1 MLAEPAALMVAFPTG
16 APYRID
22 QVMAAPGAMTLLFLG
37 QLLAAALLSWWVVY
51 QPGRRLWG
59 LVFAGLLLLQVAL
72 FFTLASWGTSDITK
86 LNHFLS
92 VDRAAI
98 KGEPFWLLVAPL
110 IVVLPFRMA
119 MVHGLV
125 VAGYG
130 AAALLL
136 ARHWR
141 AWSWAGW
148 WVLLI
153 CCSPLL
159 RGFMQNS
166 HSRQALSTL
175 LLLPVLLW
183 AGRLARVPRLTLV
196 VLPLWGL
203 TCHTT
208 ALFTL
213 LLALLPRLPG
223 MGTWPGGSGRRLVL
237 APAPRAPALWAPAAW
252 LQNQWRAAPWRVLAL
267 ALGGLILVG
276 VLAGYWAW
284 ELVPM
289 VRTKLD
295 SYWSQ
300 QGYANS
306 YPLAAAVGRLQLA
319 MAIGVVLSCQQR
331 RVGLARFLA
340 CDRGRQLVL
349 YALIYGLV
357 EGALALGLVP
367 QITSRLADPAGF
379 FLLIVWLAWL
389 ERYRCLWAALPA
401 LLVTLDYWLVERLAG
416 SQALLCGSN
425 DTFLCVPDRWP
436 WQVRY

>member
-1 MLAEPAALMVAFPTG
+1 MLPEPAFLMAAFPAR

-22 QVMAAPGAMTLLFLG
+22 QVMAAPGAMTVLFLG
-37 QLLAAALLSWWVVY
+37 QVLAAALLSWLAVSKRY
-51 QPGRRLWG
+51 RRLWG
-59 LVFAGLLLLQVAL
+59 LVTAGLLLVLVAL
-72 FFTLASWGTSDITK
+72 FFSLASWGTSDITK
-86 LNHFLS
+86 LSHFLS
-92 VDRAAI
+92 FDRSAV
-98 KGEPFWLLVAPL
+98 KGEPFWLVVAPL
-110 IVVLPFRMA
+110 IMALPFRMA
-119 MVHGLV
+119 TVHGLV

-130 AAALLL
+130 AAALVL
-136 ARHWR
+136 ARQWR

-183 AGRLARVPRLTLV
+183 AGRLARLPRMTLF

-208 ALFTL
+208 APFTL
-213 LLALLPRLPG
+213 FLALLPRLPG
-223 MGTWPGGSGRRLVL
+223 MGNWPGVSGSLLSRV
-237 APAPRAPALWAPAAW
+237 PARGARWW
-252 LQNQWRAAPWRVLAL
+252 QNQWHAVPWRVVAL

-276 VLAGYWAW
+276 ALACQLAW
-284 ELVPM
+284 ELVPL
-289 VRTKLD
+289 VRAKLD

-306 YPLAAAVGRLQLA
+306 YPLAAAVGRLQLT
-319 MAIGVVLSCQQR
+319 MAIGVVLTCQQR
-331 RVGLARFLA
+331 RIGLGRFLA

-349 YALIYGLV
+349 YGLVYGLV
-357 EGALALGLVP
+357 EGALAQGLVP

-389 ERYRCLWAALPA
+389 QRYRCLWAALPA

-416 SQALLCGSN
+416 SQALHCGSN
-425 DTFLCVPDRWP
+425 DTFLCIPDRWP
-436 WQVRY
+436 WQVSY

>member
-1 MLAEPAALMVAFPTG
+1 MPAETAVLLAAFPTG

-22 QVMAAPGAMTLLFLG
+22 QVMAAPGAMTVLFLG
-37 QLLAAALLSWWVVY
+37 QVLTASLLSWLAVAKAGRRFGGLVCAALL
-51 QPGRRLWG
+51 
-59 LVFAGLLLLQVAL
+59 LVQVAL

-86 LNHFLS
+86 LNHFLPF
-92 VDRAAI
+92 DRSLI
-98 KGEPFWLLVAPL
+98 RGEPFWLLVAPL
-110 IVVLPFRMA
+110 ITALPFRMA
-119 MVHGLV
+119 LVQGLV
-125 VAGYG
+125 VAGFG

-136 ARHWR
+136 ARQWR
-141 AWSWAGW
+141 AWIWAGW

-183 AGRLARVPRLTLV
+183 AGRLARVPRLPLV

-208 ALFTL
+208 SLFTL

-223 MGTWPGGSGRRLVL
+223 LGTWPAGSWQRWSTAPTGLVHWWSK
-237 APAPRAPALWAPAAW
+237 R
-252 LQNQWRAAPWRVLAL
+252 WRHSPWRIGAL
-267 ALGGLILVG
+267 ALGALLLVG
-276 VLAGYWAW
+276 LLLSQWTR

-289 VRTKLD
+289 VEAKLN

-300 QGYANS
+300 RGYANS

-319 MAIGVVLSCQQR
+319 MVIGVALSCHER
-331 RVGLARFLA
+331 RVGLARLLA
-340 CDRGRQLVL
+340 CERSRQLLLFACV
-349 YALIYGLV
+349 YGLI
-357 EGALALGLVP
+357 EAALALGFVP

-389 ERYRCLWAALPA
+389 ERYRCLWAVLPA
-401 LLVTLDYWLVERLAG
+401 LLVTLDYWLVERLAA
-416 SQALLCGSN
+416 SQALHCGTN
-425 DTFLCVPDRWP
+425 DTFLCLPDRWP
-436 WQVRY
+436 WQVSY

>member
-1 MLAEPAALMVAFPTG
+1 MLAEPAAAMVPFPTV
-16 APYRID
+16 APFRID

-37 QLLAAALLSWWVVY
+37 QLLAAALLSWWAVC
-51 QPGRRLWG
+51 QPGRRSWG
-59 LVFAGLLLLQVAL
+59 LVCAGLLLLQVAL

-86 LNHFLS
+86 LSHFLS

-110 IVVLPFRMA
+110 IVLLPFRMA

-130 AAALLL
+130 AAALLV

-203 TCHTT
+203 TCHTS

-223 MGTWPGGSGRRLVL
+223 MGAWPGGSGRRLL
-237 APAPRAPALWAPAAW
+237 RAPAPWAAW
-252 LQNQWRAAPWRVLAL
+252 VQKQWRAAPRGLLAL
-267 ALGGLILVG
+267 AMGGLILVG
-276 VLAGYWAW
+276 VLAGHWAW
-284 ELVPM
+284 ELVAM

-319 MAIGVVLSCQQR
+319 MAIGVILSCQQR

-340 CDRGRQLVL
+340 CDRGRQLLL
-349 YALIYGLV
+349 YSLVYG
-357 EGALALGLVP
+357 
-367 QITSRLADPAGF
+367 
-379 FLLIVWLAWL
+379 
-389 ERYRCLWAALPA
+389 
-401 LLVTLDYWLVERLAG
+401 LVERLAG
-416 SQALLCGSN
+416 SQALHCGSN

>member
-1 MLAEPAALMVAFPTG
+1 MLAEPAAAMVPFPTV
-16 APYRID
+16 APFRID

-37 QLLAAALLSWWVVY
+37 QLLAAALLSWWAVCH
-51 QPGRRLWG
+51 PGRRSWG
-59 LVFAGLLLLQVAL
+59 LVCAGLLLLQVAL

-86 LNHFLS
+86 LSHFLS

-110 IVVLPFRMA
+110 IVLLPFRMA

-130 AAALLL
+130 AAALLV

-203 TCHTT
+203 TCHTS

-223 MGTWPGGSGRRLVL
+223 MGAWPGGSGRRLL
-237 APAPRAPALWAPAAW
+237 RAPAPWAAW
-252 LQNQWRAAPWRVLAL
+252 VQKQWRA
-267 ALGGLILVG
+267 
-276 VLAGYWAW
+276 
-284 ELVPM
+284 
-289 VRTKLD
+289 
-295 SYWSQ
+295 
-300 QGYANS
+300 
-306 YPLAAAVGRLQLA
+306 
-319 MAIGVVLSCQQR
+319 
-331 RVGLARFLA
+331 
-340 CDRGRQLVL
+340 
-349 YALIYGLV
+349 
-357 EGALALGLVP
+357 
-367 QITSRLADPAGF
+367 
-379 FLLIVWLAWL
+379 
-389 ERYRCLWAALPA
+389 
-401 LLVTLDYWLVERLAG
+401 
-416 SQALLCGSN
+416 
-425 DTFLCVPDRWP
+425 
-436 WQVRY
+436 

>member
-1 MLAEPAALMVAFPTG
+1 MPAEPAVLMAAFPTG

-22 QVMAAPGAMTLLFLG
+22 QVRAAPGAMTVLFLG
-37 QLLAAALLSWWVVY
+37 QLLAASLLSWWAVS

-59 LVFAGLLLLQVAL
+59 LAAAGLLLVQVAL

-86 LNHFLS
+86 LSHFLTF
-92 VDRAAI
+92 DRSAI

-110 IVVLPFRMA
+110 IVALPFRMA
-119 MVHGLV
+119 TVHGLV
-125 VAGYG
+125 AAGYG
-130 AAALLL
+130 AAMLLL

-159 RGFMQNS
+159 RGFMQNA

-183 AGRLARVPRLTLV
+183 AGRLARVPRLMLV

-223 MGTWPGGSGRRLVL
+223 MGTGPAGSGRRLSRTS
-237 APAPRAPALWAPAAW
+237 AQGGQW
-252 LQNQWRAAPWRVLAL
+252 LQNQWRAAPWRVLVL
-267 ALGGLILVG
+267 GLGGLILAG
-276 VLAGYWAW
+276 VLAGHWAW

-289 VRTKLD
+289 VRAKLD

-319 MAIGVVLSCQQR
+319 MAIGVVLTCQQR
-331 RVGLARFLA
+331 GVGPVRFLA
-340 CDRGRQLVL
+340 CERGRQLVL
-349 YALIYGLV
+349 YALVYGLV

-379 FLLIVWLAWL
+379 FLLMVWLAWL

-401 LLVTLDYWLVERLAG
+401 LLVSLDYWLVERLAG
-416 SQALLCGSN
+416 SQLLHCGSN

-436 WQVRY
+436 WQVHY